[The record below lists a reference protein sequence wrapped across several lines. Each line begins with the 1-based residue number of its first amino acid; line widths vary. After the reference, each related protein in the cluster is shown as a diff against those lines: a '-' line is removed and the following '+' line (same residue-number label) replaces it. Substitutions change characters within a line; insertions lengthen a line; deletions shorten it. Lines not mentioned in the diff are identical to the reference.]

1 MSSRNLESIVETLLK
16 ERFPSAAINRVVV
29 KSDTDDDG
37 DKILRITVVLD
48 APSATLDR
56 DNLLGFVRHLK
67 PRLAEANFPEFPLLS
82 FVSKN
87 EARKLVAA

>member
-1 MSSRNLESIVETLLK
+1 MSNKSLENIVEKLLK
-16 ERFPSAAINRVVV
+16 ERFPSAAIDCVVV
-29 KSDTDDDG
+29 TLDTDDDG

-56 DNLLGFVRHLK
+56 DNLVGFVRHLK
-67 PRLAEANFPEFPLLS
+67 PRLAEANVAEFPLLN

-87 EARKLVAA
+87 EARKLVFA